1 LEQIND
7 KANHH
12 YLKFH
17 YQQGGQSMKTAQFTK
32 PLTIALHPEVYE
44 QIRHLTDEKRISMA
58 KLVRDAIDAALD
70 NFQRE
75 GRPDE

>member
-1 LEQIND
+1 
-7 KANHH
+7 
-12 YLKFH
+12 
-17 YQQGGQSMKTAQFTK
+17 MKTAQFTK